1 MRIVLTDKKKIKK
14 SSTVEVKPQQSVSNI
29 FTFIIKL
36 YIYTIDP

>member
-1 MRIVLTDKKKIKK
+1 MTLVLTDLKKK
-14 SSTVEVKPQQSVSNI
+14 SSTVEVKQEQSVSNI